1 MEQEK
6 QGKTPDAFE
15 AQMEV
20 LRFLSESTDDYLFSW
35 EFPEDRIYFAGP
47 VWKRYAIMDPGQSS
61 CSLQDWC
68 SVVYE
73 KDLPALREEFELIRQ
88 GQKIEHN
95 MEYRLVDREG
105 NRVWISCR
113 GRCQIDRESCP
124 VRMSGRIS
132 DTALAGKVDML
143 TGAFNAGKLTEDIA
157 GIL

>member
-61 CSLQDWC
+61 C
-68 SVVYE
+68 
-73 KDLPALREEFELIRQ
+73 P
-88 GQKIEHN
+88 
-95 MEYRLVDREG
+95 
-105 NRVWISCR
+105 CR
-113 GRCQIDRESCP
+113 
-124 VRMSGRIS
+124 
-132 DTALAGKVDML
+132 
-143 TGAFNAGKLTEDIA
+143 TGAAWSMKRICLPCGKNLS
-157 GIL
+157 